1 MAIIPSVWL
10 LQTQGKYCQGGCGCN
25 PALLIAEWRKV
36 STTTPLLPDFY
47 GVPEQRHLWPVFVKR
62 VRTWVHRGPVITSL
76 HGGHIWMYRLY
87 WHCNSV
93 ALVRAHCV
101 YAGFGSPSAAGGSAP
116 SSKKPRQEGSATAP
130 LERSRQRGARSWPT
144 LASPPH
150 QGRALGDASPLLQIL
165 VSALSAR
172 VFMWIKAEKAQRQQG
187 RRQDGVQ
194 SLRVSLCSSIWK
206 WLPWTKEVFTQHT
219 ASAVVGGWDT
229 GWGKQ
234 GNPLVSSTYAEE
246 CVLKLNPDGL
256 NDE

>member
-1 MAIIPSVWL
+1 M
-10 LQTQGKYCQGGCGCN
+10 
-25 PALLIAEWRKV
+25 R
-36 STTTPLLPDFY
+36 
-47 GVPEQRHLWPVFVKR
+47 R
-62 VRTWVHRGPVITSL
+62 VRTRVHRGPVITSL

-206 WLPWTKEVFTQHT
+206 
-219 ASAVVGGWDT
+219 
-229 GWGKQ
+229 
-234 GNPLVSSTYAEE
+234 
-246 CVLKLNPDGL
+246 
-256 NDE
+256 